1 MVDKLKDL
9 VKNSIWVCFGRSG
22 IDDFGG
28 RYIEELS
35 KEAIKDEQKNN
46 KWTKHLVERVIKF
59 R

>member
-1 MVDKLKDL
+1 MDELADDETVKKQKLMVDKLKDL

-35 KEAIKDEQKNN
+35 KEAIKDE
-46 KWTKHLVERVIKF
+46 
-59 R
+59 